1 MLETGGAHLKKVLA
15 LVLAFACAFTMF
27 AGAAFTDQSDIA
39 VDSDVVD
46 TMTALGVIEGY
57 LDGSFRPDDTVT
69 RGEMAKMIYV
79 VRTGRS
85 DASAYNDDATTF
97 TDIGD
102 HWARGYIKYCNSL
115 GIIAGHSATRF
126 APDDT
131 VTTQE
136 AAKMLLVTLG
146 YNAERAGLVGA
157 GWGAKTAA
165 LADEN
170 GLMKDVNNG
179 TTQGLPRQY
188 AAQLMYNAIFANTVT
203 LRDGEYTK
211 YGYDNSLNP
220 TIGEKYMDLYKTN
233 AGILYSCTKVDG
245 KDYYTIKTSVD
256 TYNKVPTDISSMIG
270 QEIIVLRKVNA
281 SDVTVYGVY
290 TDDDSNVVATG
301 FVGQLEKDGTDKI
314 KLDGTSYKLDGNVT
328 TPIVYTFNKDTSVAR
343 VSLDSLVLGSP
354 RDADDAASEIKLID
368 NDGNGK
374 IDNAVV
380 TPIEVGKVASV
391 TSTSVTIDG
400 VGTVKF
406 ADDTI
411 YDGIAKDDYVRV
423 IDDAY
428 TVEGGN
434 HVEKLDVT
442 SGKVVG
448 TKGSAEV
455 KIDSTWYKLATRL
468 NLENDATYDFVIV
481 GNTVLF
487 ADKTDGSIQNVAYIS
502 ATGSFEN
509 MTGESTGTVKAR
521 MYFADG
527 TDAEVKVSKVAGV
540 KVTGAGDLTSYTDK
554 MVTYSKL
561 SDGTYDIKLLADGT
575 NVAGCDHYAS
585 YVAPSPE
592 PANGAYNKQKISG
605 MAIADDAVIFVE
617 TKDGTAADVKVLT
630 GKQIKDWD
638 DTITAPLGKTAPVF
652 ASDYLYSATSGINY
666 IQAAT
671 LVDTTGNMGV
681 PGAKDSTYGYMVRDA
696 YTAVVEGENKGA
708 YEIWNGTETITVYE
722 DQSSPSVAAQAG
734 DLISYK
740 ADGAYV
746 KDITVATLVGAITGV
761 ENKAEGAV
769 AIKDAAGVTGNY
781 TLDEDCVFIG
791 IDSKNTNGSE
801 AVTAESLVRAS
812 TKDVDT
818 NGDGVAETTMYVPNV
833 IYFLNAAGDKIVAI
847 AIETVND
854 GIDGEALVAYP

>member
-1 MLETGGAHLKKVLA
+1 ML
-15 LVLAFACAFTMF
+15 
-27 AGAAFTDQSDIA
+27 
-39 VDSDVVD
+39 
-46 TMTALGVIEGY
+46 TALGVIEGY
-57 LDGSFRPDDTVT
+57 QDGSFRPDDTVT
-69 RGEMAKMIYV
+69 RAEMAKMIYV
-79 VRTGRS
+79 IRTGKS

-97 TDIGD
+97 TDITN

-146 YNAERAGLVGA
+146 YDAERVGLVGA
-157 GWGAKTAA
+157 GWGAKTTA

-170 GLMKDVNNG
+170 GLMKDVNCG

-211 YGYDNSLNP
+211 YGYNNSLNP

-301 FVGQLEKDGTDKI
+301 FVGQLENDGTDKI

-502 ATGSFEN
+502 AVNDTSYDQI
-509 MTGESTGTVKAR
+509 TGETTGTVKVR

-527 TDAEVKVSKVAGV
+527 TDAEVKVSKYDGTKTTSAS
-540 KVTGAGDLTSYTDK
+540 VTTPSSGLLAYEDT

-561 SDGTYDIKLLADGT
+561 SDGTYDIKALADGT
-575 NVAGCDHYAS
+575 NVAGCDRYK
-585 YVAPSPE
+585 
-592 PANGAYNKQKISG
+592 ANGSTVSGSVNGTYYKQKISG

-617 TKDGTAADVKVLT
+617 TKDGAAADVKVLT

-638 DTITAPLGKTAPVF
+638 DTITAPMGKTAPVF
-652 ASDYLYSATSGINY
+652 TSDYLYSATSGINY

-722 DQSSPSVAAQAG
+722 DQSSPSVAATAG
-734 DLISYK
+734 QLISYK

-818 NGDGVAETTMYVPNV
+818 TGDGIADTTKYVPNV
-833 IYFLNAAGDKIVAI
+833 IYFLNSAGDKIVAI

-854 GIDGEALVAYP
+854 GIDGATLVAYP

>member
-1 MLETGGAHLKKVLA
+1 MKNLKKVLA

-27 AGAAFTDQSDIA
+27 AGAAFTDSADIKTTEA
-39 VDSDVVD
+39 VDMLV
-46 TMTALGVIEGY
+46 ALGVIDGY
-57 LDGSFRPDDTVT
+57 ADGSFKPEGTVT
-69 RGEMAKMIYV
+69 RAEMAKMIYV
-79 VRTGRS
+79 IRTGRS
-85 DASAYNDDATTF
+85 DASAYNDDKTTF

-102 HWARGYIKYCNSL
+102 HWARGYIKYCQSL
-115 GIIAGHSATRF
+115 GIIAGKSTTKF
-126 APDDT
+126 DPNGK
-131 VTTQE
+131 VTTAE

-146 YNAERAGLVGA
+146 YNAQKAGLEGTT
-157 GWGAKTAA
+157 WSQKTVA

-170 GLMKDVNNG
+170 GLLKDVVCG
-179 TTQGLPRQY
+179 TSAAAPRQY

-270 QEIIVLRKVNA
+270 QEIIILRKVNA

-301 FVGQLEKDGTDKI
+301 FVGQLENDGTDKI
-314 KLDGTSYKLDGNVT
+314 KLDGTSYKLDGTNASN
-328 TPIVYTFNKDTSVAR
+328 IVYTFNKDTTVAR
-343 VSLDSLVLGSP
+343 VSLSSLVLGSP
-354 RDADDAASEIKLID
+354 RNANDAASEIKLID

-374 IDNAVV
+374 IDNAIK
-380 TPIEVGKVASV
+380 TPVKVGKVASV

-400 VGTVKF
+400 FGTVKF

-423 IDDAY
+423 VDNAY
-428 TVEGGN
+428 AVEGGN
-434 HVEKLDVT
+434 HVEKLDAT

-448 TKGSAEV
+448 TKGSSPMTDV
-455 KIDSTWYKLATRL
+455 KIDSTWYKLATGL

-487 ADKTDGSIQNVAYIS
+487 ADKTEGSIQNVAYIS
-502 ATGSFEN
+502 AIGSYEN
-509 MTGESTGTVKAR
+509 MTGETTGTVKVR

-527 TDAEVKVSKVAGV
+527 TDAEVKVSKVAGT
-540 KVTGAGDLTSYTDK
+540 KVTGVGDVNPHEDK

-561 SDGTYDIKLLADGT
+561 SDGTYDIKALADGS
-575 NVAGCDHYAS
+575 NVAGCDHYT
-585 YVAPSPE
+585 
-592 PANGAYNKQKISG
+592 ANGSTVSGSANGTYYKQKISG

-630 GKQIKDWD
+630 GKQIKDWA
-638 DTITAPLGKTAPVF
+638 DTITAPMSKTAPVF

-722 DQSSPSVAAQAG
+722 DQSSPSVAARAG
-734 DLISYK
+734 NLISYK

-761 ENKAEGAV
+761 ENKAEGTV
-769 AIKDAAGVTGNY
+769 AIKDAAGSTNPY

-791 IDSKNTNGSE
+791 IDSKNTSGSE

-812 TKDVDT
+812 TKDVDM
-818 NGDGVAETTMYVPNV
+818 NADGIADTTKYIPNV
-833 IYFLNAAGDKIVAI
+833 IYFLNSAGDKIVAI

-854 GIDGEALVAYP
+854 GIDGATLVAYP